1 MGTLRYLADF
11 TRNGATC
18 NNAEFFKWTTAV
30 LTIFLLEL
38 FAVQNEMK
46 EKFMSSEVSGGLV
59 SAAV

>member
-18 NNAEFFKWTTAV
+18 NIAEFSKWTTV